1 MALHICL
8 SRRLTIDLGVVVDKG
23 KILALFLGVFWHP
36 RLSVPL
42 KGSHRVLLP
51 FQSTLS
57 SLTRADLQQR
67 IPKHEDGHSK
77 VDATVR

>member
-1 MALHICL
+1 
-8 SRRLTIDLGVVVDKG
+8 
-23 KILALFLGVFWHP
+23 LFLGVVRHTQ
-36 RLSVPL
+36 LSVPL
-42 KGSHRVLLP
+42 LGSHRVFFL